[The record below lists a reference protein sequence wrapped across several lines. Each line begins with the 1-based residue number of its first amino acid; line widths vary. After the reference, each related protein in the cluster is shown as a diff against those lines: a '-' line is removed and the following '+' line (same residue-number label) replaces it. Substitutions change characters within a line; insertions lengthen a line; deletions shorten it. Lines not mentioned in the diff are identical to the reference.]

1 MGILYCAVRSCTSN
15 SSYSG
20 LRFFSFPKELDSAWT
35 KVVDREDWVPK
46 KNSKICSLHFRTRDI
61 TGRHIRQGAI
71 PYDVSTYEHGEKPD
85 KEESEDGEP
94 DQCSQEDTGEVC
106 EEVGQG
112 NTEEDDDDDEG
123 IERIEF
129 VQEMEVEGDDE
140 SDDDERTERREEGE
154 VGRNIEY
161 RGVMIEDE
169 EEEDMEEEYIE
180 IKSSSRPIFEYTCNL
195 CQMNAKSKSGHWY
208 NKKRRTQNPY
218 YPCDMCKFV
227 ESTLEEWSEDKE
239 RETAVECDQCEYT
252 AETLEEMKQHM
263 ERIHSSGRKASSSAL
278 KRKIP
283 ESVLRNSA
291 VSIISL
297 PGSAVTV
304 STLQHSVISNSAL
317 SLYSSQSSDSS
328 LPTLPAVSIS
338 AIPTSPSSDR
348 SISPDLAP
356 RTGYPNSAPTIIGV
370 FPCSECNFIST
381 SRDNIARHMQVVHG
395 VMTQKKTFPCP
406 ITECEYIAEDS
417 TSLRRHTQTKHE
429 GLRFPCDLCDFFATR
444 KSTLKT
450 HIKSI
455 HEGVKYPC
463 EVCAYAATQKSAL
476 KRHMNTVHNPNKLAT
491 RFRKY
496 HEMPPNTSLGDITI
510 IP

>member
-1 MGILYCAVRSCTSN
+1 MIRRKLDNECMQVFIFRSSIIFKVLNSASFIKIYIFIQNYLNLLSSRPIFDQLYNCLLGSRPIFDLLYNCLL
-15 SSYSG
+15 G
-20 LRFFSFPKELDSAWT
+20 
-35 KVVDREDWVPK
+35 
-46 KNSKICSLHFRTRDI
+46 
-61 TGRHIRQGAI
+61 
-71 PYDVSTYEHGEKPD
+71 
-85 KEESEDGEP
+85 
-94 DQCSQEDTGEVC
+94 
-106 EEVGQG
+106 
-112 NTEEDDDDDEG
+112 
-123 IERIEF
+123 
-129 VQEMEVEGDDE
+129 
-140 SDDDERTERREEGE
+140 
-154 VGRNIEY
+154 
-161 RGVMIEDE
+161 
-169 EEEDMEEEYIE
+169 
-180 IKSSSRPIFEYTCNL
+180 SRPIFEYTCNL